1 MKIRLTFIILAI
13 LSTIGLVLV
22 LAKYP
27 TGPHTINYNEPYTVL
42 IAITTIVIMALP
54 ALILGIFNHLACRI
68 ISAILQISALMIWGF
83 LGRIYI
89 KILFVGAYPNLL
101 CLLNFS
107 VKFSLLGPHP
117 LVKNGLIFV
126 CIFNS
131 IIDLLY
137 VMKA

>member
-54 ALILGIFNHLACRI
+54 ALILGIFNHLTCRI
-68 ISAILQISALMIWGF
+68 ISAILQISALMMWGF
-83 LGRIYI
+83 LVIIILIMGQIVI
-89 KILFVGAYPNLL
+89 ILMASLTILALLVSSIVTLSVHPSTSDKIN
-101 CLLNFS
+101 
-107 VKFSLLGPHP
+107 
-117 LVKNGLIFV
+117 
-126 CIFNS
+126 
-131 IIDLLY
+131 
-137 VMKA
+137 

>member
-42 IAITTIVIMALP
+42 IAITTMALP

-68 ISAILQISALMIWGF
+68 ISAILQISALMMWGF
-83 LGRIYI
+83 LVIISLIMGQIVI
-89 KILFVGAYPNLL
+89 MLMASLTILALLVSSIVTLSVHPSTSDKIN
-101 CLLNFS
+101 
-107 VKFSLLGPHP
+107 
-117 LVKNGLIFV
+117 
-126 CIFNS
+126 
-131 IIDLLY
+131 
-137 VMKA
+137 

>member
-54 ALILGIFNHLACRI
+54 ALILVYLI
-68 ISAILQISALMIWGF
+68 ILHVESY
-83 LGRIYI
+83 RRYY
-89 KILFVGAYPNLL
+89 K
-101 CLLNFS
+101 
-107 VKFSLLGPHP
+107 
-117 LVKNGLIFV
+117 
-126 CIFNS
+126 
-131 IIDLLY
+131 
-137 VMKA
+137 

>member
-42 IAITTIVIMALP
+42 LIAITTIVIMALP

-68 ISAILQISALMIWGF
+68 ISAILQISALMMWGF
-83 LGRIYI
+83 LVIISLIMGQIVI
-89 KILFVGAYPNLL
+89 MLMASLTILALLVSSIVTLSVHPSTSDKIN
-101 CLLNFS
+101 
-107 VKFSLLGPHP
+107 
-117 LVKNGLIFV
+117 
-126 CIFNS
+126 
-131 IIDLLY
+131 
-137 VMKA
+137 

>member
-1 MKIRLTFIILAI
+1 MKIRLTFIILSI

-83 LGRIYI
+83 LVIISLIMGQIVITLMACLTILALLVSSIVTLSVHPSTSDRI
-89 KILFVGAYPNLL
+89 N
-101 CLLNFS
+101 
-107 VKFSLLGPHP
+107 
-117 LVKNGLIFV
+117 
-126 CIFNS
+126 
-131 IIDLLY
+131 
-137 VMKA
+137 

>member
-68 ISAILQISALMIWGF
+68 ISAILQISDVGVLVIISLIMGQNVIMLMASLTILALLVSSIVT
-83 LGRIYI
+83 LSVHPSTSD
-89 KILFVGAYPNLL
+89 KIN
-101 CLLNFS
+101 
-107 VKFSLLGPHP
+107 
-117 LVKNGLIFV
+117 
-126 CIFNS
+126 
-131 IIDLLY
+131 
-137 VMKA
+137 

>member
-1 MKIRLTFIILAI
+1 MRKIIKEIRLTFIILAI

-68 ISAILQISALMIWGF
+68 ISAILQISALMMGF
-83 LGRIYI
+83 LVIISLIMGQNVIMLMASLTILALLVSSIVTLSVHPFTSDKNKLI
-89 KILFVGAYPNLL
+89 K
-101 CLLNFS
+101 
-107 VKFSLLGPHP
+107 
-117 LVKNGLIFV
+117 
-126 CIFNS
+126 
-131 IIDLLY
+131 
-137 VMKA
+137 

>member
-68 ISAILQISALMIWGF
+68 ISAILQISALMMGF
-83 LGRIYI
+83 LVIISLIMGQNVIMLMASLTI
-89 KILFVGAYPNLL
+89 LALLVSSIVTLSVHPSTSDKIN
-101 CLLNFS
+101 
-107 VKFSLLGPHP
+107 
-117 LVKNGLIFV
+117 
-126 CIFNS
+126 
-131 IIDLLY
+131 
-137 VMKA
+137 

>member
-68 ISAILQISALMIWGF
+68 ISAILQISALMMWGF
-83 LGRIYI
+83 LVITSLIMGQIVI
-89 KILFVGAYPNLL
+89 MLILALLVSSIVTLSVHPSTSDKIN
-101 CLLNFS
+101 
-107 VKFSLLGPHP
+107 
-117 LVKNGLIFV
+117 
-126 CIFNS
+126 
-131 IIDLLY
+131 
-137 VMKA
+137 

>member
-1 MKIRLTFIILAI
+1 MRKIIMKLRLTFIILAI

-68 ISAILQISALMIWGF
+68 
-83 LGRIYI
+83 RRYY
-89 KILFVGAYPNLL
+89 K
-101 CLLNFS
+101 
-107 VKFSLLGPHP
+107 
-117 LVKNGLIFV
+117 
-126 CIFNS
+126 
-131 IIDLLY
+131 
-137 VMKA
+137 